1 MDYIEQVEK
10 VFNYLKFNLEFDELE
25 KLLNFK
31 KNFNND
37 LNLIGC
43 FLKDYLILHS
53 IRKNF
58 SNEELYNTFVLYF
71 EENINN
77 KKQILN
83 KIIKFSKYYIMLV
96 FENCDDIEI
105 LTSISTI
112 NACYCLEC
120 YPLVMKIFDKY
131 FENRIERCVLI
142 KKLHNI
148 SNLVLEKFENP
159 NSNIDFYNL
168 SEDNNKAVYPID
180 KIHER
185 AVV

>member
-53 IRKNF
+53 VRENF

-71 EENINN
+71 EKNINN

-83 KIIKFSKYYIMLV
+83 NIVKFSNYYIMLV
-96 FENCDDIEI
+96 FEKCNDIEI
-105 LTSISTI
+105 LTAISTI

-120 YPLVMKIFDKY
+120 YPLVMKILDEY
-131 FENRIERCVLI
+131 FEKRIERCVLI
-142 KKLHNI
+142 KKLHKI
-148 SNLVLEKFENP
+148 SNLTLEKFENP

-168 SEDNNKAVYPID
+168 SEDNNKAVYPIYE
-180 KIHER
+180 IHER

>member
-31 KNFNND
+31 KIFNND

-53 IRKNF
+53 VRENF

-71 EENINN
+71 EKNINN

-83 KIIKFSKYYIMLV
+83 NIVKFSNYYIMLV
-96 FENCDDIEI
+96 FEKCNDIEI
-105 LTSISTI
+105 LTAISTI

-120 YPLVMKIFDKY
+120 YPLVMKILDEY
-131 FENRIERCVLI
+131 FEKRIERCVLI
-142 KKLHNI
+142 KKLHKI
-148 SNLVLEKFENP
+148 SNLTLEKFENP

-168 SEDNNKAVYPID
+168 SEDNNKAVYPIYE
-180 KIHER
+180 IHER